1 MEAAGADG
9 SIAEHQ
15 QEEAQEEEEEEGD
28 AAGAEDDLSTVR
40 QLLQQMRSCGSGE
53 MARVDALIDP
63 ASVSRSWIRRGRV
76 FWLQQRCHPDTGSDT
91 ERCCCFDTELKQQQQ
106 QQQQGSDAAAFKS
119 GGDLLG
125 GVLSYDRAQPL
136 ELRFG
141 FRRARYRIP
150 QSDRAAELS
159 LPPSPPPPTTTEA
172 ERVLASVRAW
182 LAQPS

>member
-15 QEEAQEEEEEEGD
+15 QEEAQEEEEEEEEGD

-91 ERCCCFDTELKQQQQ
+91 ELKQQRQ